1 MATITRSDFS
11 VTTRI
16 TASNAAGAG
25 VTVNKSFSQDNK
37 NASSVVVPD
46 KSLLIDKEVITSG
59 SSLTVDLYDL
69 GTLDVGVGAGEDN
82 LGETHANSS
91 VNSIIIQ
98 NDGDSAGTLRINQTV
113 ASSWSG
119 LLGGSNSIDLP
130 AGGFFALSYGSTGS
144 AVTDASS
151 HLVQLDA
158 VSGDVTATL
167 IFVAN

>member
-1 MATITRSDFS
+1 MATVTRSDFS

-25 VTVNKSFSQDNK
+25 ITVNKSFSQDNK
-37 NASSVVVPD
+37 NSSSVIVPD
-46 KSLLIDKEVITSG
+46 QVLLLDKEAITSG
-59 SSLTVDLYDL
+59 TSLTIDLYDL
-69 GTLDVGVGAGEDN
+69 GTLDVGAGAGDDN
-82 LGETHANSS
+82 LGEAHANSAI
-91 VNSIIIQ
+91 NSIIIQ

-113 ASSWSG
+113 ANSWSG
-119 LLGGSNSIDLP
+119 LLGGSTSIDLP

-144 AVTDASS
+144 TVTDASS

-158 VSGDVTATL
+158 VSGDVSATL